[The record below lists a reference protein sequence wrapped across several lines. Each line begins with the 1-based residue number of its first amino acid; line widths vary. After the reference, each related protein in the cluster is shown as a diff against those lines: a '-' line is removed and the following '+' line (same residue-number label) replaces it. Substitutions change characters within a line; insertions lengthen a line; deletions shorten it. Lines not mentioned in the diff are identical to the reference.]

1 MLGLDYFTSSALF
14 KCACDTQTVDIVSAV
29 FKAEGAAAEAAKH
42 AGDGS
47 TSSVGGGGGSSGGGS
62 GGDGSAAVSG
72 DDVEVFGNGQLV
84 YKEPMG
90 GHLVNF
96 HQDAAFFEFSGVGP
110 VGKHPLDLRPCVC
123 APGGVPGCVYV
134 CAVQSATLA
143 IVCPPPITSK
153 YTLVLCARVNS
164 PANDAPQC
172 TPLHTH
178 KGTLNYTIDTD
189 LNLSNGPLY
198 VLPRSHASFIEHVD
212 TSSHLGLDPTAYN
225 VETQGMVL

>member
-123 APGGVPGCVYV
+123 APGGVPWLCVCLRRSISYFGNRM
-134 CAVQSATLA
+134 SPSHHLK
-143 IVCPPPITSK
+143 I
-153 YTLVLCARVNS
+153 YARSVR
-164 PANDAPQC
+164 
-172 TPLHTH
+172 TRELTR
-178 KGTLNYTIDTD
+178 K
-189 LNLSNGPLY
+189 
-198 VLPRSHASFIEHVD
+198 
-212 TSSHLGLDPTAYN
+212 
-225 VETQGMVL
+225 